1 MTQEQAL
8 DILKTGANVFLT
20 GPAGSGKTHVVN
32 RYVGY
37 LRSNDV
43 EVGIAASTGIAA
55 THLGGVTIHA
65 WSGMGIK
72 NHLTERDLEQLA
84 TRGNLA
90 RRFERTKVLVID
102 EVSMLHHFRLDLL
115 DTIAKKMRN
124 DPRPFGGMQVVLVG
138 DFFQLPPVTRRD
150 EPAAKFVYESK
161 AWKAA
166 GFEVC
171 YLEEQ
176 YRQTDDAAL
185 AILNEIRAGEVSE
198 GSREMLRTR
207 FKGGAPTYDDQ
218 ASPNYDAYAEFGEY
232 AEATIS
238 LDVPAV
244 EDEDVDGVGGIE
256 FDEDETQTPKRVF
269 TLSENGIEP
278 TRIFTHNADVDE
290 INESALCTIGG
301 NCTEYAMVGR
311 GRDVL
316 VEALKKSCLAPE
328 VLRIKPGA
336 RVMCVKNDFE
346 KGYVNGS
353 LGIVESCSQ
362 FEDPVV
368 RLADGSSVVIER
380 ATWRIEEEG
389 TVKAEITQYP
399 LRLAWAITV
408 HKSQGMSLDAIEVDL
423 SRSFTPGMGYVAL
436 SRVRTLDGLTIL
448 GINETAFQVSPEVL
462 EFDSELR
469 MASHESVERLEA
481 TGAEG
486 VKAFQE
492 AFLLRSRSM
501 GKAPKVRTHQETLT
515 LLQEGKTLDEMAAA
529 RKLTA
534 ETIIS
539 HLETLQAEGVEMSV
553 AYLSA
558 EIPKPKYKKIAQ
570 ALAKVVEETG
580 QARLTPIKMKLDD
593 TVSFREIRLVRLIE
607 NPKTVS

>member
-84 TRGNLA
+84 ARGNLA

-207 FKGGAPTYDDQ
+207 FKGGAPAYDDQ

-244 EDEDVDGVGGIE
+244 EDEDIDGVGGIE
-256 FDEDETQTPKRVF
+256 FDEDETQAPKRVF

-301 NCTEYAMVGR
+301 NCTEYTMVGR

-328 VLRIKPGA
+328 MLRIKPGA

-469 MASHESVERLEA
+469 MASQESVERLEA
-481 TGAEG
+481 TGTEG

-515 LLQEGKTLDEMAAA
+515 LLQEGKTLDEMAVA

-539 HLETLQAEGVEMSV
+539 HLETLQAEGVEMSI